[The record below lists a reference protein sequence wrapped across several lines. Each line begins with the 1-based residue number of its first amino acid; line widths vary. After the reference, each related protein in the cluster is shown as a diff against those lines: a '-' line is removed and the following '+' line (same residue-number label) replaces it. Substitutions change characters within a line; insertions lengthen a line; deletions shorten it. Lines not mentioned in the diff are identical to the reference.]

1 MRHFKPGLIKF
12 DLNIM
17 FDSWRERT
25 LEFAVP
31 GELDKLGQAVRR
43 SKNET

>member
-25 LEFAVP
+25 LEFADP
-31 GELDKLGQAVRR
+31 GELDKLGTGRR
-43 SKNET
+43 EVLK